1 MLLALFGLFAARGF
15 ALGEAA
21 PMLKVADSYGKTVDF
36 AHITKSGDYIVLW
49 FYPKA
54 SSPGCTAQGK
64 RYAELYPD
72 FQKLGVAVFG
82 VSSDPASA
90 QCEFIEQMALK
101 GGMLPDKEGTIA
113 KAFKVG
119 GIFGFYNRDTI
130 LINPEGKIEMVWR
143 GVNPFKDADIVYKYI
158 KDKSGK

>member
-1 MLLALFGLFAARGF
+1 MLFGLFRARAF
-15 ALGEAA
+15 ASSEPA
-21 PMLKVADSYGKTVDF
+21 PMLKVQDSYGQPVDF
-36 AHITKSGDYIVLW
+36 AQITKSGDYILLW

-72 FQKLGVAVFG
+72 FQKLNVAVFG
-82 VSSDPASA
+82 VSSDPAKG
-90 QCEFIEQMALK
+90 QCEFIERMALG

-119 GIFGFYNRDTI
+119 GIFGFYNRDTV

-143 GVNPFKDADIVYKYI
+143 GVNPFKDADMVYQYL
-158 KDKSGK
+158 KDKAGK